1 MGDTGDV
8 GPAGPQGIQGV
19 AGPQGEKGDK
29 GDKGDTGDVGPVGP
43 QGIQGVAGPQG
54 EKGDTGP
61 QGPQGIQGP
70 QGEPG
75 IPTAFRAISVGSNY
89 TATAF
94 DGVII
99 ATIGGTTNTLP
110 PAGSVPGKVIH
121 NRHAL
126 GLLDLLGS
134 VTISAPAGNNI
145 VDGTPAQ
152 SF

>member
-1 MGDTGDV
+1 
-8 GPAGPQGIQGV
+8 
-19 AGPQGEKGDK
+19 
-29 GDKGDTGDVGPVGP
+29 
-43 QGIQGVAGPQG
+43 QG

-61 QGPQGIQGP
+61 QGLQGP

-89 TATAF
+89 TATAL
-94 DGVII
+94 DDVVI
-99 ATIGGTTNTLP
+99 ATNGGTTITLP

-121 NRHAL
+121 IRHAL

-152 SF
+152 SFTIGLLKPTAISVIAVG